1 MVDRATSPE
10 VRLVR
15 YAALGALPAVAML
28 SVSATGEVIR
38 DAAAPA
44 MLEKPAYEG
53 GLETEG
59 YFTTFGAPV
68 DMSTANV
75 LSTVVVPVTSDEG
88 TGNVFTGRG
97 QTDWSRP
104 AALAEGADGIRAS
117 RSA

>member
-1 MVDRATSPE
+1 MVDRTSSPE

-15 YAALGALPAVAML
+15 YAALGTLPAVAML
-28 SVSATGEVIR
+28 SVSSTGEITHDASVPVI
-38 DAAAPA
+38 
-44 MLEKPAYEG
+44 EKPAYAG

-75 LSTVVVPVTSDEG
+75 QSTVVIPVGRDEA
-88 TGNVFTGRG
+88 TGGVFSGRT

-104 AALAEGADGIRAS
+104 AALAEGATGIRAS

>member
-1 MVDRATSPE
+1 MVDRTSSPE

-28 SVSATGEVIR
+28 SVSSSGEVTH
-38 DAAAPA
+38 DAVAPSV
-44 MLEKPAYEG
+44 EKPAYAG

-75 LSTVVVPVTSDEG
+75 LSTVVIPVTDAES
-88 TGNVFTGRG
+88 TGGVFSGRT

-104 AALAEGADGIRAS
+104 AALAEGATGIRAS